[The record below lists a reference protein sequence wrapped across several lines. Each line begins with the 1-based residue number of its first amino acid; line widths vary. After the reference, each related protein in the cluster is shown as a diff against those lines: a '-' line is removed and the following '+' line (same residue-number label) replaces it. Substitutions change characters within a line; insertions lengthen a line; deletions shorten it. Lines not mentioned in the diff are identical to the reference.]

1 MTSVLVASIF
11 LNNNKN
17 IFLPSNFNIFNCLML
32 QTFLKTCLTRLRDG
46 AYFFMRG
53 GAQDSL
59 CLLNDKRARFAQTNR
74 VH

>member
-1 MTSVLVASIF
+1 
-11 LNNNKN
+11 
-17 IFLPSNFNIFNCLML
+17 ML
-32 QTFLKTCLTRLRDG
+32 QKNLSDNKSRLRDG

-59 CLLNDKRARFAQTNR
+59 CLLNDKCARFAQTNR

>member
-1 MTSVLVASIF
+1 
-11 LNNNKN
+11 
-17 IFLPSNFNIFNCLML
+17 ML
-32 QTFLKTCLTRLRDG
+32 EKFLKTCLTTNHVTRLRDG

-59 CLLNDKRARFAQTNR
+59 YLLNDKRARFAQTNR